1 MKLTSYIEGFSKR
14 KVEICNMLKSLR
26 GNCVCLGF
34 FCRTFDYNKKYLMML
49 TFIYLKNKLE
59 GLRSVFLVIIRYQN
73 QNPICIWKKW
83 VHFEFPFFNFKYFQE
98 KFVWISIHVKKEKKV
113 SWYTCAFAM
122 EKSVQRGFQ
131 ISILKDFL
139 IILYSLTCKLLYL
152 SKNM

>member
-1 MKLTSYIEGFSKR
+1 MRDFLNEKLKFAICY
-14 KVEICNMLKSLR
+14 KVLEEIV
-26 GNCVCLGF
+26 CVWGF

-98 KFVWISIHVKKEKKV
+98 KFVWISIHVKKEKKSLMIHMCFCSGKVCTTWFSNLYIKRFSYYFIFFNMQALV
-113 SWYTCAFAM
+113 S
-122 EKSVQRGFQ
+122 
-131 ISILKDFL
+131 L
-139 IILYSLTCKLLYL
+139 
-152 SKNM
+152 

>member
-1 MKLTSYIEGFSKR
+1 
-14 KVEICNMLKSLR
+14 MLKSLR
-26 GNCVCLGF
+26 GKCVCLGF
-34 FCRTFDYNKKYLMML
+34 FCRIFDYNKKYLMML

-83 VHFEFPFFNFKYFQE
+83 VHFEFPFFNFKYFQRNLFE
-98 KFVWISIHVKKEKKV
+98 YRYMLKKNKKV

-131 ISILKDFL
+131 ISIFKDFL
-139 IILYSLTCKLLYL
+139 IILNSLTCKLLYL

>member
-1 MKLTSYIEGFSKR
+1 
-14 KVEICNMLKSLR
+14 MLKSLR

-59 GLRSVFLVIIRYQN
+59 GLRSVFLVIIRYQS
-73 QNPICIWKKW
+73 QNPICIWKSGFILNFLFLILNIFKRNL
-83 VHFEFPFFNFKYFQE
+83 FEYRYML
-98 KFVWISIHVKKEKKV
+98 KKKKKV

-139 IILYSLTCKLLYL
+139 IILNSLTCKLLYL